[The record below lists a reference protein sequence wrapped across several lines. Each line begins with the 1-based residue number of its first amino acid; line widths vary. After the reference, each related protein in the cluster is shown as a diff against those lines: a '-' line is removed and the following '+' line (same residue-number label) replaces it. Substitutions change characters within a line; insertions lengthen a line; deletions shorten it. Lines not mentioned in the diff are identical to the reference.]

1 MDPHQANSQQP
12 FLRYP
17 VTGWSQL
24 YSFINNKKS
33 EIDMVLKLIEMYY
46 KDHSIVFISLN
57 LDPSLHLYDQERE
70 I

>member
-1 MDPHQANSQQP
+1 MDPYQANSQQP

-17 VTGWSQL
+17 VTGWKQL

-33 EIDMVLKLIEMYY
+33 EIDMVLQLIGMSY
-46 KDHSIVFISLN
+46 KDHLIVFISLN
-57 LDPSLHLYDQERE
+57 LDPSFHLYDQERE